1 MIRSVPGAV
10 ATGLWAW
17 HTRPY
22 RELRAGRIHHPNSDR
37 SNTRLVTPYAIR
49 ARLPAFR
56 ANIVHGFRGHPAPAS
71 FEAPSWR
78 LSPTQP
84 SAALAKHEQTGALST
99 LKLRLAR
106 RREIV
111 RAAAGCTI
119 LRSLRFPA
127 SAARAACA
135 PFLHHRRTKLS
146 RPIVSR
152 HSRLI

>member
-1 MIRSVPGAV
+1 MRSSVPGAV
-10 ATGLWAW
+10 ATRLWAW

-22 RELRAGRIHHPNSDR
+22 RELRPGRIHHPTRAARAGTR
-37 SNTRLVTPYAIR
+37 SAPGTDGIVMVVKTSSEALMRFGLRSRQHKLSHTHAIR

-56 ANIVHGFRGHPAPAS
+56 ASIWGWFRGHPAPAS

-84 SAALAKHEQTGALST
+84 SAALAKHEPTGALST

-111 RAAAGCTI
+111 
-119 LRSLRFPA
+119 
-127 SAARAACA
+127 
-135 PFLHHRRTKLS
+135 
-146 RPIVSR
+146 
-152 HSRLI
+152 